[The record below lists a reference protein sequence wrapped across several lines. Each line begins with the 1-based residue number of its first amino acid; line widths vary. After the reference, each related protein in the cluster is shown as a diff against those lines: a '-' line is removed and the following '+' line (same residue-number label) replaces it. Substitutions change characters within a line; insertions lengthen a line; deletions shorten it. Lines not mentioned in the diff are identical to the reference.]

1 MKTKQPLLIIVALLM
16 LCLSSFASTSAT
28 EISTEKVESLKS
40 ENFAQYEV
48 SLNILDEVG
57 ITDPREVILIDWYS
71 LKPKP
76 LSETTEDGELS
87 YFFTHKLFCD
97 DVLPGDANLI
107 MSNHVTKRAVIDRLL
122 DDAEISEQ
130 KHASLRAALDQV
142 SENLAMKAR
151 MEAVIVEV
159 HKALGTKPPDRET
172 VKLHFIRSNPNY
184 HGKGFAYGVS
194 GAERLF

>member
-1 MKTKQPLLIIVALLM
+1 MKTKQPLLIIVALLI

-40 ENFAQYEV
+40 ENFVQYEV

-57 ITDPREVILIDWYS
+57 ITDHREVVLIDWYS

-107 MSNHVTKRAVIDRLL
+107 MSYHVSKRAVIDRLR
-122 DDAEISEQ
+122 DDFVISEQ
-130 KHASLRAALDQV
+130 KHALLCATLDKL

-151 MEAVIVEV
+151 MEAAIVETY
-159 HKALGTKPPDRET
+159 KTLGTKPPNRET
-172 VKLHFIRSNPNY
+172 VKFHFIRGSSNY

-194 GAERLF
+194 NAERLF